1 VAILRTLAALLAVVV
16 GVMPALVAC
25 GTAPGP
31 PVREAV
37 GGIAGRPP
45 AVRPRAAEPIPA
57 PWGSSLRP
65 VRIMPLGDSITV
77 GRGDRRADGYR
88 TRLGVMLT
96 AAAVRYDFVGSQE
109 DGTGPDRDHEGHV
122 GWTIGEARGRV
133 NGWLAAARP
142 DIVLL
147 DLGTNDMIRST
158 DPQVPAAA
166 LADLVDQILASSPDV
181 RVVVATL
188 IVPPTRGRLARP
200 ARVRAVPRTIAF
212 NAAVRALA
220 AARAPRVRV
229 AEMAGVPWSATR
241 DGVHPLPRGYR
252 QMARQ
257 WFTELGPILAVRPAA
272 GRAPFVRAP
281 FVRAPAPRAPHSGR
295 DPRRAV

>member
-1 VAILRTLAALLAVVV
+1 MRSLAILRTLTAFLVVV
-16 GVMPALVAC
+16 LGAVPAVAAC

-57 PWGSSLRP
+57 PLGSALRP

-77 GRGDRRADGYR
+77 GRGDRKADGYR
-88 TRLGVMLT
+88 APLGSMLT
-96 AAAVRYDFVGSQE
+96 AAGVRYDFVGSQQ
-109 DGTGPDRDHEGHV
+109 DGTAADRDHEGHV
-122 GWTIGEARGRV
+122 GWTIAEARGRV
-133 NGWLAAARP
+133 RGWLAAARP
-142 DIVLL
+142 DVVLL
-147 DLGTNDMIRST
+147 DLGTNDMIRSA
-158 DPQVPAAA
+158 DPHVPAAA
-166 LADLVDQILASSPDV
+166 LADLVDHILASSPDV

-200 ARVRAVPRTIAF
+200 VRARAVPRTIAF
-212 NAAVRALA
+212 NAEVRALA

-229 AEMAGVPWSATR
+229 AEMAVVPWSATR

-252 QMARQ
+252 QMARH
-257 WFTELGPILAVRPAA
+257 WFTGLDPVLALRAFGPRP
-272 GRAPFVRAP
+272 G
-281 FVRAPAPRAPHSGR
+281 S
-295 DPRRAV
+295 RRAV

>member
-1 VAILRTLAALLAVVV
+1 MAILRTLAALLTVAVGAV
-16 GVMPALVAC
+16 PAVAGC
-25 GTAPGP
+25 GAAPSP

-45 AVRPRAAEPIPA
+45 AVQLRAAEPIPA
-57 PWGSSLRP
+57 PLGSRLRP

-88 TRLGVMLT
+88 TELGTMLT
-96 AAAVRYDFVGSQE
+96 AAGVRYDFVGSQE
-109 DGTGPDRDHEGHV
+109 DGTGADRNHEGHV
-122 GWTIGEARGRV
+122 GWTIDEARGRV
-133 NGWLAAARP
+133 RGWLAAARP

-147 DLGTNDMIRST
+147 DLGTNDMIRTT
-158 DPQVPAAA
+158 DPDVPAAA

-188 IVPPTRGRLARP
+188 IVPPTGGRLARP
-200 ARVRAVPRTIAF
+200 VRVRAVPRTIAF

-220 AARAPRVRV
+220 AARAPRVRL
-229 AEMAGVPWSATR
+229 AEMAVVPWSATR

-257 WFTELGPILAVRPAA
+257 WFTELGPILAVGAPAVRTPFA
-272 GRAPFVRAP
+272 RAPE
-281 FVRAPAPRAPHSGR
+281 PRAPRPGR